1 MGRRGHYHKQTYLHT
16 IENVCLEVKIV
27 KANCEYEL
35 YKKVND
41 ILNSDSR
48 WYIADPFHTTYR
60 GYGNKLRYSIKLEKN
75 DTVTKTKEVTLD
87 RNVKFEEMW
96 DNYMA
101 KF

>member
-48 WYIADPFHTTYR
+48 WYMVI
-60 GYGNKLRYSIKLEKN
+60 S
-75 DTVTKTKEVTLD
+75 LD
-87 RNVKFEEMW
+87 IV
-96 DNYMA
+96 
-101 KF
+101 